1 MTDLNTKKELDIP
14 FLKIDEWEAKLK
26 NGACA
31 AFWEAANWGYQQGL
45 SAQLEN
51 TTSTEN
57 ICLFLMENL

>member
-51 TTSTEN
+51 TTSHP
-57 ICLFLMENL
+57 I